1 MHIMNIIK
9 LAKKLNL
16 SITTVSRAL
25 GGYSDVSEATRK
37 RVMDFAKKHNYNP
50 NPYASNLAS
59 HKSNAV
65 GFVIPL
71 YGLNNNTLNK
81 LLISNLLQECHLKLI
96 KIIFCSICYLLI
108 VPKKK
113 WTLIKS

>member
-16 SITTVSRAL
+16 PPL
-25 GGYSDVSEATRK
+25 YQGLLGYSDVSEATR

-71 YGLNNNTLNK
+71 YGLNNNTLNQIAYFK
-81 LLISNLLQECHLKLI
+81 FVAGMSS
-96 KIIFCSICYLLI
+96 KINQDNVLFYMLFANSAKEEMDYY
-108 VPKKK
+108 
-113 WTLIKS
+113 KS

>member
-1 MHIMNIIK
+1 MRIMNIIK

-50 NPYASNLAS
+50 T
-59 HKSNAV
+59 HMH
-65 GFVIPL
+65 VIW
-71 YGLNNNTLNK
+71 
-81 LLISNLLQECHLKLI
+81 LLINLM
-96 KIIFCSICYLLI
+96 LL
-108 VPKKK
+108 V
-113 WTLIKS
+113 S

>member
-1 MHIMNIIK
+1 MSKILPKRFGCQTKITLYSMRIMNIIK

-25 GGYSDVSEATRK
+25 GGYSDVSEVTRK

-71 YGLNNNTLNK
+71 YGLK
-81 LLISNLLQECHLKLI
+81 
-96 KIIFCSICYLLI
+96 
-108 VPKKK
+108 
-113 WTLIKS
+113 